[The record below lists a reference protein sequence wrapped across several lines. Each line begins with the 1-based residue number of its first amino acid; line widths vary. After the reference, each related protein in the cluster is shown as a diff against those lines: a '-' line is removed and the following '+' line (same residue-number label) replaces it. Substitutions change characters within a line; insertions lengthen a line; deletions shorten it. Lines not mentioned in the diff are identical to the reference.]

1 MAKYQ
6 KTIFVNSASL
16 AINPP
21 KVGQWVMLDGDIKGQ
36 YLGTTKA
43 GTVVMRYQH
52 NKFGKLE
59 DCRSN
64 WALRQFALI
73 NGSK

>member
-1 MAKYQ
+1 MKYQ
-6 KTIFVNSASL
+6 KTIFTTAAL
-16 AINPP
+16 LQFNPP
-21 KVGQWVMLDGDIKGQ
+21 KAGQWVLIDGQIKGQ

-43 GTVVMRYQH
+43 GAVVVRYQN

-59 DCRSN
+59 DCNSN